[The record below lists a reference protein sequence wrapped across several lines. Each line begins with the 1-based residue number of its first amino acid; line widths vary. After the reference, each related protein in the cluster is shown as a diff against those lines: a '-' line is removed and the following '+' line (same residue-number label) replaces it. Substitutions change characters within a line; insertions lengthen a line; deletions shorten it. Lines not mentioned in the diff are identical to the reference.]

1 MREKKICK
9 NCKYWKASPILVD
22 LKKVF
27 KFKDPAIN
35 AILKKLTG
43 YRAKSVECTRRSPSF
58 TISEYEQWSA
68 VQNDDF
74 CDKFER
80 KDEFII

>member
-22 LKKVF
+22 PKKVL
-27 KFKDPAIN
+27 KFKDPAID
-35 AILKKLTG
+35 AIFKKLND
-43 YRAKSVECTRRSPSF
+43 YRAKSGECTRRSPSF
-58 TISEYEQWSA
+58 TISEYEQGSA

-80 KDEFII
+80 KMN